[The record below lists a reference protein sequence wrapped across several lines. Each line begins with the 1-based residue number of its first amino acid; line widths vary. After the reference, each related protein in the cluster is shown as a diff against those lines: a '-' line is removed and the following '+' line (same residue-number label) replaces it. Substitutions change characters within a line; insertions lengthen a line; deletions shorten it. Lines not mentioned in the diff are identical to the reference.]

1 MQLDPRA
8 SAAGVRLI
16 SHELLTS
23 TNAEAL
29 ALARAGER
37 GPLWVTAGRQSAA
50 RGRRGRVWVSET
62 GNLFASL
69 LLTDPPPAD
78 HWPEYS
84 FVAALATH
92 DAVSELAPSVRPQL
106 AIKWPNDLLLAGRKF
121 AGILVEGEGDTGG
134 EGGVVAIGIGVN
146 CTSHPA
152 ATDYPATDLTAAG
165 ASVSAQA
172 LFSSLS
178 IKMLGRLAQWNS
190 GEHFSTI
197 RADWLARAAGL
208 GEVVRVH
215 LADRELAGRFETLD
229 DAGRLVLA
237 LAEGGRQTIAAGD
250 VVVLEGL
257 ARPAHH
263 PPGGEC

>member
-1 MQLDPRA
+1 M
-8 SAAGVRLI
+8 RLI

-37 GPLWVTAGRQSAA
+37 GPLWVTAGRQSAG
-50 RGRRGRVWVSET
+50 RGRRGRTWVSEP

-69 LLTDPPPAD
+69 LLTDPPPAE

-92 DAVSELAPSVRPQL
+92 DAVAELAAGLRPKL
-106 AIKWPNDLLLAGRKF
+106 AIKWPNDLLLAGKKF
-121 AGILVEGEGDTGG
+121 AGILVEGEGVG
-134 EGGVVAIGIGVN
+134 EGVVAIGIGVN
-146 CTSHPA
+146 CVSHPA
-152 ATDYPATDLTAAG
+152 ATDYPATDLAAAG
-165 ASVSAQA
+165 ASVTAEA
-172 LFSSLS
+172 LFSALS
-178 IKMLGRLAQWNS
+178 IKMLGRLAQWNR

-208 GEVVRVH
+208 GEVVRVQ

-237 LAEGGRQTIAAGD
+237 LAAGGRQTVAAGD
-250 VVVLEGL
+250 VVALEGPS
-257 ARPAHH
+257 RTRHD
-263 PPGGEC
+263 PPGGEG